1 MSARPEGGRLH
12 AGARAVPASREEW
25 VERVRSATDIVELI
39 GQTVQLRK
47 VGRNWVGLCP
57 FHQEK
62 TPSFSVHAERQFYHC
77 FSCKAGGD
85 VFKFIQETE
94 KLSFLEAVEMLSRR
108 AGIAVPERRGEPGE
122 PGRRARLLETLDAA
136 AAAYESWLG
145 DPERGAEARAY
156 LERRGVSRETVRA
169 FRLGF
174 VPAGWEN
181 LVKRLAPRFPE
192 EALIEAGLAVRRANE
207 GSGPPDTRPAVGGSP
222 GAGRGPG
229 VYDRFR
235 NRLMVPLVAPGG
247 AVVGFGARA
256 LAEEDVPKYLNS
268 PETPV
273 YHKGAFLFALDAAR
287 RHAAAEGELI
297 VVEGYFDAIALHQA
311 GLSHAV
317 ATSGTALTEDQ
328 ARLLRRV
335 APRVTLT
342 FDGDAAGQGAMLR
355 SLGVLFAAG
364 LDVAVVELPTGVDPD
379 SLLRERGPDG
389 WRAAREAAYDAV
401 EFIQRHM
408 LRAQAGAPGGLP
420 GPGVDARERALQAVV
435 ELGLQGGDEIRRR
448 LFLERASRV
457 FGFSAEVLAR
467 ATELRHR
474 GQRSAEPI
482 RAAVRAQRQVAL
494 SLERQALQALLR
506 SPAEL
511 DYARS
516 EISPA
521 DFEDPACAALAAE
534 LWRDPAGPFA
544 PEPLAALAREL
555 LAADD
560 EGPGRAE
567 DPALRATFARMA
579 TLKLALRRLARE
591 LRGLAARQAQAGESE
606 DRERAR
612 EFEEVLARQLVREEL
627 YRRLFR
633 QAQAEP
639 DESNPDQILMDIKQI
654 EMRATGQSND

>member
-1 MSARPEGGRLH
+1 MNVRPEGGRPP

-39 GQTVQLRK
+39 GQTVQLRR

-94 KLSFLEAVEMLSRR
+94 KSSFLEAVEMLSRR

-122 PGRRARLLETLDAA
+122 PGRRARLLEALDAA

-156 LERRGVSRETVRA
+156 LERRGVSRETARA
-169 FRLGF
+169 FRLGLA
-174 VPAGWEN
+174 PAGWEN
-181 LVKRLAPRFPE
+181 LVKRLAPHFPE

-207 GSGPPDTRPAVGGSP
+207 GAGPGDAARGVV
-222 GAGRGPG
+222 RGPG
-229 VYDRFR
+229 IYDRFR
-235 NRLMVPLVAPGG
+235 NRLMVPLLAPGNT
-247 AVVGFGARA
+247 VVGFGARA
-256 LAEEDVPKYLNS
+256 LAEEEVPKYLNS

-273 YHKGAFLFALDAAR
+273 YHKGSFLFALDAAR
-287 RHAAAEGELI
+287 RHAAVEGELI

-311 GLSHAV
+311 GLHHVV

-335 APRVTLT
+335 APQAVLT

-364 LDVAVVELPTGVDPD
+364 LDVAVVELPPGTDPD

-389 WRAAREAAYDAV
+389 WRAARGAAYDAV

-408 LRAQAGAPGGLP
+408 LRAQAETPGGPPAPGA
-420 GPGVDARERALQAVV
+420 DARERALQAVV

-457 FGFSAEVLAR
+457 FGFSAEILAR
-467 ATELRHR
+467 AIELRRR

-482 RAAVRAQRQVAL
+482 RAAVRAQREVAL

-506 SPAEL
+506 CPAEL
-511 DYARS
+511 DFARG

-521 DFEDPACAALAAE
+521 DFKDPACATLAAQ
-534 LWRDPAGPFA
+534 LWRNPEDPFA
-544 PEPLAALAREL
+544 PEPVAALAREL

-560 EGPGRAE
+560 EGS
-567 DPALRATFARMA
+567 DPAADPARGESLARMA
-579 TLKLALRRLARE
+579 TLRLALRRLAGQLRDVRVRLEQVRDPNQARALERE
-591 LRGLAARQAQAGESE
+591 LEE
-606 DRERAR
+606 IRAR
-612 EFEEVLARQLVREEL
+612 LLVRDEL
-627 YRRLFR
+627 YHRLFR
-633 QAQAEP
+633 QSGAQP
-639 DESNPDQILMDIKQI
+639 DESNPDQILSDIKQI